1 MCSLVARVVSLLHP
15 DHGVKS
21 GLAAA
26 DISRSSGKVET
37 PFSWVSP
44 SSPAKESLAW
54 QGRSI
59 KISAPDHTSG
69 GIRGKGGENGPL
81 KI

>member
-1 MCSLVARVVSLLHP
+1 MLLP
-15 DHGVKS
+15 DRSVKS
-21 GLAAA
+21 GRAAA
-26 DISRSSGKVET
+26 HISRSSGKVET

-54 QGRSI
+54 QGSST

-69 GIRGKGGENGPL
+69 GIREKRGEKGPSPPNIRNDDGVR
-81 KI
+81 I